1 MGDGGEHMK
10 EVGFFKRFWAEGLPF
25 VAKSPE
31 VKVAWLKEVFFKNS
45 LTPEEISPYM
55 HLLLNEYEST
65 IEAMDYEVT
74 EDSLRSIFAKLERT
88 VLARMIQCVEIYD
101 LPVLLSLV
109 NELTVDEAVL
119 ALRKQPPVYEKKS
132 LLVIDKV
139 FQAVNE
145 CREGLL
151 DQATEKMIDE
161 GDVPNHFSASY
172 DRFKEILHD
181 EKILSAL
188 YPQAQNRL

>member
-1 MGDGGEHMK
+1 MGDGGEHME
-10 EVGFFKRFWAEGLPF
+10 EVGFFKRLWAEGLPF
-25 VAKSPE
+25 VARSPE
-31 VKVAWLKEVFFKNS
+31 MKVTWLTEVFSKKL

-55 HLLLNEYEST
+55 HLLLDEYKGT
-65 IEAMDYEVT
+65 IGAMNYEIT
-74 EDSLRSIFAKLERT
+74 EDSLKLIFTKLERT

-101 LPVLLSLV
+101 LPVLLLLI

-119 ALRKQPPVYEKKS
+119 ALRKQPPVYEKK
-132 LLVIDKV
+132 LFLVVDKV
-139 FQAVNE
+139 LKAVNE

-151 DQATEKMIDE
+151 EQATEKMMQE
-161 GDVPNHFSASY
+161 GNIPVHFSASY

-188 YPQAQNRL
+188 YPQARNRS